1 MPRLQRI
8 EKVSHVI
15 LMVGLIGL
23 ADLGHAA
30 RPQMVLICGLR
41 EIFEW
46 LVMRNVVSYRR
57 HEVVPSQS
65 CMVSAAHRAAHRIYA
80 SWRESALKPT
90 PRNALGIQQI
100 ANVFPGYSDHVRGL
114 QFGVRHHAI
123 IKARPRIAYDRT
135 GREPIENI
143 PVGTRGG
150 SVRS

>member
-1 MPRLQRI
+1 MPGLQRI

-57 HEVVPSQS
+57 REVVPSQA
-65 CMVSAAHRAAHRIYA
+65 CMVSAAHRA
-80 SWRESALKPT
+80 
-90 PRNALGIQQI
+90 
-100 ANVFPGYSDHVRGL
+100 
-114 QFGVRHHAI
+114 I
-123 IKARPRIAYDRT
+123 IKARPRIVYDRT
-135 GREPIENI
+135 GREPVENI
-143 PVGTRGG
+143 PMRARRST
-150 SVRS
+150 VRS